1 MLLFF
6 RRPFSGIRCDI
17 LDPVGGGITIPYRRK
32 KIGLD
37 TISSD
42 HLIQFC
48 KWDKMNA
55 RLELEKITRDL
66 KKDHKRDPENTKSLL
81 LLTNDERGVS
91 TFRLQNYES
100 AMLNQAFDK
109 TVPIGGMAGKGV
121 FVFDNDR
128 SSEYGIL

>member
-1 MLLFF
+1 MFSL
-6 RRPFSGIRCDI
+6 RPFSGIRCDI

-37 TISSD
+37 TTSD
-42 HLIQFC
+42 YLIQFC

-55 RLELEKITRDL
+55 RSELEKITRDL
-66 KKDHKRDPENTKSLL
+66 KRDHKRDPENTKSLIL
-81 LLTNDERGVS
+81 FTNNERGVS

-100 AMLNQAFDK
+100 SMLNQAFDK

-121 FVFDNDR
+121 FVFDSDR
-128 SSEYGIL
+128 YADYGIL

>member
-1 MLLFF
+1 
-6 RRPFSGIRCDI
+6 
-17 LDPVGGGITIPYRRK
+17 
-32 KIGLD
+32 
-37 TISSD
+37 
-42 HLIQFC
+42 
-48 KWDKMNA
+48 MNA